1 MISESNI
8 FSLQAHVRE
17 RGLAKQL
24 KKFKTEQF
32 ASANRH
38 IKNKYTLAQLQPTLE
53 KIIPNKAVF
62 SR

>member
-8 FSLQAHVRE
+8 FNLQAHVRE

-24 KKFKTEQF
+24 KKFKIEQF

-38 IKNKYTLAQLQPTLE
+38 IKDKYTLAQLQPTLE